1 MDQYINATHLL
12 DNIDKAIN
20 RTMARGSAK
29 YEYDELTRATLG
41 VLKQMVRMEV
51 KQGEVRPVVHAHWV
65 ERYGWWHCSE
75 CFTRSYDRENGQW
88 FNGKKPMLCP
98 YCGALMDEPD
108 QED

>member
-41 VLKQMVRMEV
+41 VLKQMVQMEV
-51 KQGEVRPVVHAHWV
+51 KQGEVRPVVHAHWIKQFTDWSGNSYA
-65 ERYGWWHCSE
+65 RCSKCNIIFVGE
-75 CFTRSYDRENGQW
+75 EKFCCN
-88 FNGKKPMLCP
+88 
-98 YCGALMDEPD
+98 CGALMDEPD